1 MRTPTW
7 MAGTS
12 PAMTEPAPSLN
23 PRARARETCAV
34 PRSLLLVALTLL
46 ASPAAAGEGEG
57 HGAPPPTPIVG
68 PPTPLSDMMVDVQ
81 RLQARMAQG
90 DKDAYTEQRAKL
102 KAVGAAISEAGPEA
116 FKTRIERD
124 AVVVYLLSGGQPRDV
139 GKIVERGDFPGA
151 ENELLRGAVGYA
163 LGRQSEAEK
172 LIPFD
177 ANAQSLRLGSQLAY
191 AQSVL
196 LTSKDAKRSLE
207 LLDLARLLTPGS
219 LTEEAALRREILL
232 VGDLGDP
239 DRVAF
244 LARQYVERYGK
255 SIYAGNFVQGF
266 AQTAIKHDLCANLA
280 SLDKFSALLELL
292 TAEQRRAFL
301 LAIARAS
308 VALGRFDVASQAARR
323 SLTSAAPGSGDEARA
338 RLYDAVSRFPH
349 MEEEEQKAAFAAVD
363 QTKLSAADRD
373 LFAAGAALRERMYE
387 TPPLAAYEDV
397 WREASVAAAR
407 SPDLAETTPDPA
419 LATIRRAVAAL
430 SAAEALG
437 GKESPP

>member
-1 MRTPTW
+1 MKRDRGANPGT
-7 MAGTS
+7 AGV
-12 PAMTEPAPSLN
+12 
-23 PRARARETCAV
+23 PRALARETRAV
-34 PRSLLLVALTLL
+34 AGRSAIAVALVALALL

-68 PPTPLSDMMVDVQ
+68 PPTPLSDMMLDVQ

-90 DKDAYTEQRAKL
+90 DKEAYAEQRAKL
-102 KAVGAAISEAGPEA
+102 KAVGAAISEAGAEA

-139 GKIVERGDFPGA
+139 AKIVERADFPGD
-151 ENELLRGAVGYA
+151 EGELLRGAVGYA

-177 ANAQSLRLGSQLAY
+177 ANALSLRLGSQLAY

-196 LTSKDAKRSLE
+196 LTPKDAKKSLE

-232 VGDLGDP
+232 VGDLRKP

-244 LARQYVERYGK
+244 LARQYVERFGK
-255 SIYAGNFVQGF
+255 SIFAGNFVEGF
-266 AQTAIKHDLCANLA
+266 AHTAVKYDLCPDLP

-301 LAIARAS
+301 LAIAHAS
-308 VALGRFDVASQAARR
+308 VLLGRFDVASQAARR
-323 SLTSAAPGSGDEARA
+323 SLTSATPGSGDEARA
-338 RLYDAVSRFPH
+338 RLYDVVSRFPH
-349 MEEEEQKAAFAAVD
+349 MEEEEQKVAFAAVD
-363 QTKLSAADRD
+363 QTKLNAADRD
-373 LFAAGAALRERMYE
+373 LFAAAAALHERMYE
-387 TPPLAAYEDV
+387 PPPLAAHEDAR
-397 WREASVAAAR
+397 REASVAAAR
-407 SPDLAETTPDPA
+407 SPDLNKTTPDPA
-419 LATIRRAVAAL
+419 AATIRRAAAAL
-430 SAAEALG
+430 AAAEALV
-437 GKESPP
+437 GKETPP

>member
-1 MRTPTW
+1 
-7 MAGTS
+7 
-12 PAMTEPAPSLN
+12 
-23 PRARARETCAV
+23 V
-34 PRSLLLVALTLL
+34 
-46 ASPAAAGEGEG
+46 AGEGG
-57 HGAPPPTPIVG
+57 GKGAPPPTPIVG
-68 PPTPLSDMMVDVQ
+68 PPTPLSNMMVDVQ

-102 KAVGAAISEAGPEA
+102 KTVGAAISETGAEA

-124 AVVVYLLSGGQPRDV
+124 AVIVYLLSGGQPRDV
-139 GKIVERGDFPGA
+139 AKIAERGDFPGD
-151 ENELLRGAVGYA
+151 ESELLRGAVGYA

-196 LTSKDAKRSLE
+196 LTPKDAKKSLE
-207 LLDLARLLTPGS
+207 LLDLARLLAPGS

-232 VGDLGDP
+232 VGDLRDP

-255 SIYAGNFVQGF
+255 SIYAGNFVEGLS
-266 AQTAIKHDLCANLA
+266 QTAIKYDLCSNLA

-301 LAIARAS
+301 LAIAHAS
-308 VALGRFDVASQAARR
+308 VVLGRFGVASQAARR
-323 SLTSAAPGSGDEARA
+323 SLTSAAPGSADEARA
-338 RLYDAVSRFPH
+338 RLYDIVSRFPYI
-349 MEEEEQKAAFAAVD
+349 EEEEQKTAFADVD

-373 LFAAGAALRERMYE
+373 LLAAGAALHERMYE
-387 TPPLAAYEDV
+387 PPPLAAFEDV

-407 SPDLAETTPDPA
+407 SPDLSETTPDPA
-419 LATIRRAVAAL
+419 AATIRRAVAAVT
-430 SAAEALG
+430 AAEALG
-437 GKESPP
+437 GKENPP